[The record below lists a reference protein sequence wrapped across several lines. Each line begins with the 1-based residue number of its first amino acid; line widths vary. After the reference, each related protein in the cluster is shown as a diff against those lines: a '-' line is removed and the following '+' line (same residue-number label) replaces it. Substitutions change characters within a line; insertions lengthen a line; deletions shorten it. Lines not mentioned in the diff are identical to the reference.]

1 MANLSLVINTSQNNN
16 IGIARQLKFE
26 QTNQQLARIEV
37 ARAWAD
43 GFHARYDTDDDVAV
57 YKWTPVLPVHPHFI
71 CYLSLVYVTEINM
84 NKQRN

>member
-1 MANLSLVINTSQNNN
+1 M
-16 IGIARQLKFE
+16 
-26 QTNQQLARIEV
+26 NQQLARTEV

-43 GFHARYDTDDDVAV
+43 GFHARYDTDDDVAA
-57 YKWTPVLPVHPHFI
+57 YKWTPVLPVHPHCI